1 MIMVQLKA
9 RGHACLTEQETHSV
23 TRDSTPTPDVRRS
36 LTCSLTHLVCAA
48 TDDVTTMATSTTA
61 AALLLSAR
69 RLNVRRTAHVNA
81 ATVMSYLGLPVH
93 TAASEE
99 ADERLE
105 TEAMP

>member
-1 MIMVQLKA
+1 MGV
-9 RGHACLTEQETHSV
+9 
-23 TRDSTPTPDVRRS
+23 
-36 LTCSLTHLVCAA
+36 A

-81 ATVMSYLGLPVH
+81 ATFMSYLGLPVH

-105 TEAMP
+105 TEAMAQSHNNKLKRQQGWVIILFRVVTTINNLQETTAVVTYNPPL

>member
-1 MIMVQLKA
+1 
-9 RGHACLTEQETHSV
+9 
-23 TRDSTPTPDVRRS
+23 
-36 LTCSLTHLVCAA
+36 
-48 TDDVTTMATSTTA
+48 MATSTTA
-61 AALLLSAR
+61 AALLLSDR

-105 TEAMP
+105 TEAMAQSHNNKLKRQQGWVIILFRVVTTINNLQETTAVVTYNPPL

>member
-1 MIMVQLKA
+1 MGV
-9 RGHACLTEQETHSV
+9 
-23 TRDSTPTPDVRRS
+23 
-36 LTCSLTHLVCAA
+36 A

-61 AALLLSAR
+61 AALLLSDR

-105 TEAMP
+105 TEAMAQSHNNKLKRQQGWVIILFRVVTTINNLQVTTAVITYNPPL

>member
-1 MIMVQLKA
+1 
-9 RGHACLTEQETHSV
+9 
-23 TRDSTPTPDVRRS
+23 
-36 LTCSLTHLVCAA
+36 
-48 TDDVTTMATSTTA
+48 MATSTTA

-99 ADERLE
+99 EADERLE

>member
-1 MIMVQLKA
+1 MGV
-9 RGHACLTEQETHSV
+9 
-23 TRDSTPTPDVRRS
+23 
-36 LTCSLTHLVCAA
+36 A

-81 ATVMSYLGLPVH
+81 ATFMSYLGLPVH

-99 ADERLE
+99 EADERLE

>member
-1 MIMVQLKA
+1 MGV
-9 RGHACLTEQETHSV
+9 
-23 TRDSTPTPDVRRS
+23 
-36 LTCSLTHLVCAA
+36 A

-105 TEAMP
+105 TEAMAQSHNNKLKRQQGWVIILFRVVTTINNLQETTAVVTYNPPL